1 MTLPKNIKGINKNE
15 NKKTGR
21 GWRSHGDLHYDTIF
35 GESWSFRGTTY
46 SSFQTRWRW
55 HWFDGTQ
62 WSLAEENKI
71 HVCWGLNSHCLP
83 MIGTVINLIV
93 GVYIPIIRVPI
104 KGGMTIPNTFD
115 HGTCVFFVFLSV
127 PRRKKRRQ
135 AKQRGIWGLGTS
147 SFMLKS
153 TGWRG

>member
-21 GWRSHGDLHYDTIF
+21 GWRSHRHLHYDTIF

-83 MIGTVINLIV
+83 MVGTVINLIV
-93 GVYIPIIRVPI
+93 GVYIPIIRIPI

-115 HGTCVFFVFLSV
+115 HGTCVLMCCFCFFCLFLGE
-127 PRRKKRRQ
+127 KKED
-135 AKQRGIWGLGTS
+135 KQNNGGFGGLEPVHS
-147 SFMLKS
+147 C
-153 TGWRG
+153 